1 MIVLNDVLKGK
12 HSVAVCNY
20 LGEISYPL
28 YIIHYPFA
36 YMQMAWVTHN
46 PDASMEAHVFV
57 SVSTFILSVG
67 VAHACLKLYDLPV
80 RNWLKNRF
88 LVNK

>member
-1 MIVLNDVLKGK
+1 MKDE
-12 HSVAVCNY
+12 
-20 LGEISYPL
+20 LGARSFLWNTMPE
-28 YIIHYPFA
+28 
-36 YMQMAWVTHN
+36 AWLCPKNHVMLFPTDCEKWATHN